1 MENFLRAVSSICSE
15 CHAVIPG
22 KLSEEAGMV
31 VMRESCPHHGE
42 YKDLVGSNYLLV
54 RSIRQDITETADSQR
69 IK

>member
-42 YKDLVGSNYLLV
+42 YKDLVGSKLSPNQKYSARHYGNCRL
-54 RSIRQDITETADSQR
+54 TTN
-69 IK
+69 